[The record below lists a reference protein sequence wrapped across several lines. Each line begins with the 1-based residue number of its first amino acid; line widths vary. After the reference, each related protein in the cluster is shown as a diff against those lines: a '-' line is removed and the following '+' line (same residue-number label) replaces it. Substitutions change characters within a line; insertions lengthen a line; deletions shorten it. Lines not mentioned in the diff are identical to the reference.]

1 MSYYPL
7 SQEQKQQKTYKQI
20 IFQNN
25 MKIRKYLNAKD
36 LPEFSNTIEYLY
48 ECEYCLQ
55 NYDEEGNKT
64 DAQIYTDQINRAL
77 ESDEMLNQEED
88 SAELFKNGE
97 NLLEKLLQF
106 MEENEV
112 DFVRID

>member
-1 MSYYPL
+1 
-7 SQEQKQQKTYKQI
+7 
-20 IFQNN
+20 
-25 MKIRKYLNAKD
+25 MKIRKYIDAKE
-36 LPEFSNTIEYLY
+36 LPEFKNTIEYLY

-64 DAQIYTDQINRAL
+64 DAQIYTDQISRAL
-77 ESDEMLNQEED
+77 ESNIMLESE
-88 SAELFKNGE
+88 ELFKNEE

-106 MEENEV
+106 IKENEI